1 MGGVDDWQEVSRKK
15 RNYRSKEDDVA
26 KISTSIYVTNFPNYY
41 SAKDLFQTCKQYGHV
56 TDSFIPNKRSKE
68 GKRFGFVRFINVFSV
83 ERLVDNLCT
92 IWVNRLK
99 LHANLARFTRAP
111 LNSKKVHVKANVVPS
126 RDATKHV
133 RTDNG
138 GIHVSASY
146 ANVAKAQVSGELAD
160 SKPALV
166 LDDSCANNADFSL
179 SLNCKLKEFSSLPN
193 LNKILNEEGFTDIII
208 RYLGGFWVL
217 LQFPSKPS
225 LDNFKQHVGANSW
238 FSTTQQAS
246 NSFVVDERVAW
257 LDIEGVPLCAWSQ
270 NTFNRIASTWG
281 SLLYDEDIKSHH
293 FHRKRLC
300 IKTTFQGTIPDSL
313 KIIYKGKLFLIRVK
327 ELSGWAPSFT
337 EESDSVEDDESVNSQ
352 YASPLKEENIENHSD
367 DEEVPETVFDIPAHD
382 ENNSSQK
389 VRSDNVKSA
398 DPFQIYDLLKKK
410 KPAKTLKS
418 VRCFTPCDNCCSGQF
433 RDVQAPR
440 SGGSILQM
448 VEDFIKVGQ
457 AMGYKMDGCGI
468 LCVWDSS
475 MFQMVN
481 YTISDNFI
489 AIMGNWLPTNK
500 KLLVITIYAPQELAD
515 KKKLWD
521 YLNLLIGR
529 WTGDALVMGDF
540 NEVLEVPLC
549 GYSFT
554 WSLKDASKMSRL
566 DRFLVSED
574 MLRSCHS
581 LSSLTLDRY
590 HSDHR
595 PILLRELNFDYG
607 PTPFRFYHN
616 WFDIPG
622 FDVFVTNTWRNIV
635 ITEHNAM
642 FRMAK
647 KLKILKG
654 LIRVWVKENKSSTA
668 ILKNDLK
675 TKLSVIDSS
684 IDNGNV
690 SPEVL
695 EERLEILNKIYSL
708 TNTES
713 CELAQK
719 AKVQWAVEG
728 DENTKFFH
736 GIINKR
742 RNNLA
747 IRGITAEGMWSDD
760 PNIVK
765 KEFFSH
771 FQNRFEAPRSSRLH
785 LDMQFPNK
793 LSRDQSA
800 DLERI
805 FSKEEIKQAVWD
817 CGLDKSPGPDGFTFG
832 FYRRFWNL
840 IECDVEEAV
849 IHFYKN
855 GFCHKGG
862 NSSFIALIPKK
873 QGANMVND
881 FRPISLIGSL
891 YKIITKLL
899 ANRLAFV
906 INELVSDCQSAFIS
920 KRHILDGP
928 FILNEV
934 IHWCKAKKKNSMI
947 FKVDFEKAFDSV
959 RWDFLEDVMKNFGF
973 GPRWCDWIM
982 SCLKSSK
989 GSVLV
994 NGSPTPEFHFYKG
1007 LKQGDPLSPFLFIL
1021 VMETLHL
1028 SFENV
1033 VKAGLFKRV
1042 LLDDSMQLTHLF
1054 YADDVI
1060 FLGQWCTSNISV
1072 LMLVLDCFFRASGL
1086 RINIH
1091 KSQLM
1096 GVAVERSLV
1105 NSAAFHIGC
1114 SSFSAPFSYL
1124 GVNVGGNMSRIASWD
1139 GILSKVLKRLSKWKM
1154 KVLSAGGRL
1163 TLLKSVLGAT
1173 PLYYMS
1179 LYIAPKQVIK
1189 KLESIRSHFFNGAE
1203 PTVRKISLFKWEN
1216 VLAAK
1221 EMGGLGVSSFFALN
1235 RALIFKW
1242 VWRFRT
1248 QGNST
1253 WVRVIKALHGEAGN
1267 LGCLTKANF
1276 PSNWSNI
1283 IRSLSNLHNKGIDL
1297 LGVIKKKVGNGE
1309 STRFWEDPWRG
1320 EVIFKDLY
1328 PRLYAL
1334 ETIKS
1339 ISVANKM
1346 AQPLLSSSF
1355 RRTARGGTEQHQM
1368 GLLQKFLE
1376 GLILP
1381 NVSDRWVCS
1390 LTGDGEFS
1398 VSSVRNLIDEKT
1410 LGLVGTKT
1418 RWSKFVPIKVN
1429 ILSWKVKHDNLATR
1443 LNLSRRGL
1451 DLPSI
1456 FCPMCNIAVESS
1468 DHLFFKCSLTKD
1480 LYTFIAR
1487 WWDVSIPE
1495 FFSYDDWWEWICNL
1509 RLNSTLKL
1517 FLESVFYTSWW
1528 LIWDFRNKSIFG
1540 SSLPLKARL
1549 CDDVV
1554 GFSFI
1559 WCNSRCKLNFS
1570 RLSWLKN
1577 PTLISL

>member
-26 KISTSIYVTNFPNYY
+26 KISFKI
-41 SAKDLFQTCKQYGHV
+41 
-56 TDSFIPNKRSKE
+56 
-68 GKRFGFVRFINVFSV
+68 
-83 ERLVDNLCT
+83 LVDETFLIT
-92 IWVNRLK
+92 ILPK
-99 LHANLARFTRAP
+99 IC
-111 LNSKKVHVKANVVPS
+111 S
-126 RDATKHV
+126 KHV
-133 RTDNG
+133 SNMGMSLIRSFLIRDP
-138 GIHVSASY
+138 
-146 ANVAKAQVSGELAD
+146 KKGELAD

-193 LNKILNEEGFTDIII
+193 LNKTLNEEGMF
-208 RYLGGFWVL
+208 
-217 LQFPSKPS
+217 
-225 LDNFKQHVGANSW
+225 GANSW
-238 FSTTQQAS
+238 FSTTHMLKTLS
-246 NSFVVDERVAW
+246 SVDEGSSWVSSEISSSKIQVVHSTKW
-257 LDIEGVPLCAWSQ
+257 LQDFIQCREKRWDTRWTVVKKDI
-270 NTFNRIASTWG
+270 
-281 SLLYDEDIKSHH
+281 DEIETKMEQIEFLSIKA
-293 FHRKRLC
+293 C
-300 IKTTFQGTIPDSL
+300 WV
-313 KIIYKGKLFLIRVK
+313 IYILRHLIMLFLWRA
-327 ELSGWAPSFT
+327 SG
-337 EESDSVEDDESVNSQ
+337 
-352 YASPLKEENIENHSD
+352 
-367 DEEVPETVFDIPAHD
+367 
-382 ENNSSQK
+382 
-389 VRSDNVKSA
+389 
-398 DPFQIYDLLKKK
+398 
-410 KPAKTLKS
+410 
-418 VRCFTPCDNCCSGQF
+418 
-433 RDVQAPR
+433 
-440 SGGSILQM
+440 
-448 VEDFIKVGQ
+448 
-457 AMGYKMDGCGI
+457 GI

-475 MFQMVN
+475 
-481 YTISDNFI
+481 I
-489 AIMGNWLPTNK
+489 
-500 KLLVITIYAPQELAD
+500 LLDGDTTRLAD

-540 NEVLEVPLC
+540 NEVRKEEERFGSNFNPRGADLFNKFIVDSGLVEVPSC

-728 DENTKFFH
+728 DENTKKFH

-747 IRGITAEGMWSDD
+747 IRGITAE
-760 PNIVK
+760 
-765 KEFFSH
+765 
-771 FQNRFEAPRSSRLH
+771 
-785 LDMQFPNK
+785 
-793 LSRDQSA
+793 A

-840 IECDVEEAV
+840 IECDVEDAV

-862 NSSFIALIPKK
+862 NSSFIDLIPKK

-1033 VKAGLFKRV
+1033 VNAGLFKGV

-1060 FLGQWCTSNISV
+1060 FLGQWCTSNIFV
-1072 LMLVLDCFFRASGL
+1072 LMLVLDCFFFVAS
-1086 RINIH
+1086 RPCIKIH
-1091 KSQLM
+1091 KSFSKEALDGASLLSVLWLIQQLFTLD
-1096 GVAVERSLV
+1096 ARL
-1105 NSAAFHIGC
+1105 FLPLFC
-1114 SSFSAPFSYL
+1114 YL
-1124 GVNVGGNMSRIASWD
+1124 GCKCGNW
-1139 GILSKVLKRLSKWKM
+1139 V
-1154 KVLSAGGRL
+1154 RL

-1221 EMGGLGVSSFFALN
+1221 EMGGL
-1235 RALIFKW
+1235 
-1242 VWRFRT
+1242 
-1248 QGNST
+1248 
-1253 WVRVIKALHGEAGN
+1253 AGN

-1297 LGVIKKKVGNGE
+1297 LGVIKKKVWYGE

-1346 AQPLLSSSF
+1346 VQPLLSSSF

-1368 GLLQKFLE
+1368 GLLQDFLE

-1398 VSSVRNLIDEKT
+1398 VSSVRQ
-1410 LGLVGTKT
+1410 
-1418 RWSKFVPIKVN
+1418 SHF
-1429 ILSWKVKHDNLATR
+1429 KHDNLATR

-1528 LIWDFRNKSIFG
+1528 LIWNFRNKSIFG

-1549 CDDVV
+1549 CDDVNNNMCK
-1554 GFSFI
+1554 SFF
-1559 WCNSRCKLNFS
+1559 R
-1570 RLSWLKN
+1570 
-1577 PTLISL
+1577 